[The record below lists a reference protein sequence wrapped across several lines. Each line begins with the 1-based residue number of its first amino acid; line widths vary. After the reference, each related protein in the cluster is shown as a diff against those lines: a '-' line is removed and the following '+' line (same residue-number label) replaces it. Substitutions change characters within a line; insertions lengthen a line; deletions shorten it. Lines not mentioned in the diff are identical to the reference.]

1 MAEGWA
7 VLLREEP
14 EFAALC
20 REYAVHGPEQARD
33 FIEAL
38 NDLPPEFIATV
49 AGSAAVRV
57 EEIAA
62 KLDGITR
69 AARTKVHHPLGGV
82 RMPGRGETR

>member
-7 VLLREEP
+7 ALLREEP

-20 REYAVHGPEQARD
+20 QNYAVHGPEQARD

-38 NDLPPEFIATV
+38 NDLPPYFFATI
-49 AGSAAVRV
+49 AGSAGIRV
-57 EEIAA
+57 EEIAS

-69 AARTKVHHPLGGV
+69 PARTKGHHPVGGV
-82 RMPGRGETR
+82 RMPGKGKTR